1 MKKSTKISLKRMVA
15 LAILIFISMVILGP
29 ILWGFSTSLK
39 APKKILEYPPQ
50 FIPDEPT
57 LMHYMTI
64 FKSGIMHYFLNSTL
78 ITVSTVIICISVG
91 SLAGFALSRF
101 RYRGN
106 TATLMLIVLIMS
118 IPLVSLM
125 VPTYTFLAKTGLMN
139 TRAVLILLYA
149 AYQLP
154 MSVWILKSF
163 FDTLPVELEEA
174 AMIDGLTQTQALFRI
189 VMPLSLPGMIAAGL
203 FVLVFSWNDFVIAL
217 IMTSSDAVRTLPVG
231 IYNYLGFFGREW
243 GPLMASAMVS
253 IVPIILLFIIFQ
265 RYFLSG
271 MSRGA
276 VKG

>member
-1 MKKSTKISLKRMVA
+1 MRKSTKVSLQRTVA
-15 LAILIFISMVILGP
+15 LAILIFISIVILGP

-39 APKKILEYPPQ
+39 APKKILEYPPR

-64 FKSGIMHYFLNSTL
+64 FKSGIMRYFVNSTL
-78 ITVSTVIICISVG
+78 ITVSTVIICLSVG

-101 RYRGN
+101 RYRGH

-139 TRAVLILLYA
+139 TRTVLILLYA

-163 FDTLPVELEEA
+163 FETLPVELEEA
-174 AMIDGLTQTQALFRI
+174 AMIDGLTQTQALLRI

-243 GPLMASAMVS
+243 GPLMASAMAS
-253 IVPIILLFIIFQ
+253 IVPIILIFILFQ

>member
-1 MKKSTKISLKRMVA
+1 MKKSTKLSLQRMVA

-39 APKKILEYPPQ
+39 APKKILEYPPR

-64 FKSGIMHYFLNSTL
+64 FKSGIMHYFVNSTL
-78 ITVSTVIICISVG
+78 ITVSTVIICLSVG

-101 RYRGN
+101 RYRGH

-139 TRAVLILLYA
+139 TRIVLILLYA

-174 AMIDGLTQTQALFRI
+174 AMIDGLTQTQALLRI